1 MQKLNLSVN
10 GMHCQSCVTLLT
22 KGIQKDPGVKNVNV
36 NYATEKAF
44 VEFDESKTNQDKIIQ
59 IVSGLGYSAKPVTS
73 ESNPEYEA
81 QKKRAEIKKLKNTFL
96 LSLVFAIPSA
106 IIGMI
111 LMPLG
116 IEIPYGIL
124 ILFLLGTPVQFVI
137 GWDIYKSAFGALK
150 NKSANMD
157 TLIAIGTSAAYFYST
172 YVMMFD
178 PMGDQYFEAAAVLIT
193 FLMLGRYLEAV
204 AKGKTS
210 EAIKKLMNLSPKI
223 ATVIK
228 NGQEIKIPVDEVVVD
243 DVLIVRPGE
252 KVPVDGVIID
262 GESAIDESMITG
274 ESMPIEKKKRDTV
287 IGATINKHGSFK
299 FKATKVGA
307 NSTLAQIIKLIEDAQ
322 GKKAPI
328 QRFADKISAYFVPAV
343 IVIAI
348 IAFSVWYFV
357 VGQTFEFS
365 LIIAVA
371 VLVIACPCALG
382 LATPTAI
389 MVGTGKGAEKGI
401 LIKGGDALETAHKLY
416 AVVFDKTGTLT
427 QGKPEVTDIIPAH
440 NPMTEDE
447 VLKLAASVEQFSEHP
462 LAQAIVN
469 KAKEKNIKLEDI
481 KNFRAIPGHGVEGI
495 SKKKKIIVGKPE
507 YVKNLLKKG
516 FLSPRKSE
524 DNEDFLSIR
533 KIAGLAGIENSI
545 AELEEN
551 GKTVVVVCTDK
562 KVEGFIAIADTP
574 RKDSIEAVK
583 LLQKQKI
590 FVYMITGDNK
600 RTANAIAK
608 QLGIKHVISE
618 VLPEDKAKH
627 IKELQKK
634 GKVAMVGDGIN
645 DAPALAQADIGI
657 AIGSGTDVAMET
669 GNVVLMNNKTTD
681 VVKAIK
687 LSKVTIKKIKQNMFW
702 ALFYNALGIPV
713 AAGLLYPLTGW
724 LLSPIIAGG
733 AMALS
738 SVSVVVNTLLMKRT
752 KI

>member
-1 MQKLNLSVN
+1 MSQKPKIVKTVFDVT

-22 KGIQKDPGVKNVNV
+22 KGIQKDPGVKYVNV
-36 NYATEKAF
+36 NYATEKAT
-44 VEFDESKTNQDKIIQ
+44 VEFDETKTSQDKIIK
-59 IVSGLGYSAKPVTS
+59 IISGLGYSARPVTG
-73 ESNPEYEA
+73 EINPEYEN
-81 QKKRAEIKKLKNTFL
+81 QKKQAEIKKLRNTFIF
-96 LSLVFAIPSA
+96 SLIFAFPA
-106 IIGMI
+106 LMIGMV
-111 LMPLG
+111 LMWFG
-116 IEIPYGIL
+116 IDVPYKNF
-124 ILFLLGTPVQFVI
+124 ILFLLATPVQFIV

-157 TLIAIGTSAAYFYST
+157 SLIAIGTSAAYFYSL
-172 YVMMFD
+172 YVIMFN
-178 PMGDQYFEAAAVLIT
+178 PIGDQYFEAAAVLIT
-193 FLMLGRYLEAV
+193 FVILGRYLEAI

-223 ATVIK
+223 ATVIR
-228 NGQEIKIPVDEVVVD
+228 NGQEVKIKIDEVVVD
-243 DVLIVRPGE
+243 DVVIVKPGE
-252 KVPVDGVIID
+252 KVPVDGVIIE

-274 ESMPIEKKKRDTV
+274 ESMPIEKKEGDTV

-322 GKKAPI
+322 GRKAPI
-328 QRFADKISAYFVPAV
+328 QKFADKISAYFVPAV
-343 IVIAI
+343 ILIAI
-348 IAFSVWYFV
+348 LSFIIWYFV
-357 VGQTFEFS
+357 IGQTFEFS
-365 LIIAVA
+365 LIVAVS

-427 QGKPEVTDIIPAH
+427 QGKPEVTNIVSVRD
-440 NPMTEDE
+440 MDEDE
-447 VLKLAASVEQFSEHP
+447 ILRLSASVEQFSEHP

-481 KNFRAIPGHGVEGI
+481 KYFKAVPGHGVEGMAKR
-495 SKKKKIIVGKPE
+495 KKVIVGKPE
-507 YVKNLLKKG
+507 Y
-516 FLSPRKSE
+516 
-524 DNEDFLSIR
+524 IR
-533 KIAGLAGIENSI
+533 KLAGLGIFESKI
-545 AELEEN
+545 TELEEN
-551 GKTVVVVCTDK
+551 GKTVVVLCVDK
-562 KVEGFIAIADTP
+562 KVEGFIGIADTP

-583 LLQKQKI
+583 QLKKQKI

-600 RTANAIAK
+600 RTANAIGK
-608 QLGIKHVISE
+608 QLGITHIISE

-627 IKELQKK
+627 VKELQKK

-687 LSKVTIKKIKQNMFW
+687 LSKVTIRKIKQNMFW
-702 ALFYNALGIPV
+702 ALFYNTLGIPI
-713 AAGLLYPLTGW
+713 AAGVMYPFTGW
-724 LLSPIIAGG
+724 LLSPIIGGG

-738 SVSVVVNTLLMKRT
+738 SVSVVLNTLLMKRT

>member
-1 MQKLNLSVN
+1 MKESGIKMAQKLNLSIT

-22 KGIQKDPGVKNVNV
+22 KGIQRDPGVKYVNV
-36 NYATEKAF
+36 NYATEKAAI
-44 VEFDESKTNQDKIIQ
+44 EFDESKTNQDKIIQ
-59 IVSGLGYSAKPVTS
+59 IVSGLGYSARPITG
-73 ESNPEYEA
+73 ETNPEYEN
-81 QKKRAEIKKLKNTFL
+81 QKKQTEIKKLRNTFIF
-96 LSLVFAIPSA
+96 SLIFAFPA
-106 IIGMI
+106 LIIGMV
-111 LMPLG
+111 LMWFG
-116 IEIPYGIL
+116 IDIPYQNF
-124 ILFLLGTPVQFVI
+124 ILFLLATPVQFIV

-157 TLIAIGTSAAYFYST
+157 SLIAIGTSAAYFYSL
-172 YVMMFD
+172 YVIIFS

-193 FLMLGRYLEAV
+193 FVMLGRYLEAV

-223 ATVIK
+223 ATVIR
-228 NGQEIKIPVDEVVVD
+228 NRQEVKIPIDEVVVND
-243 DVLIVRPGE
+243 IVIVKPGE
-252 KVPVDGVIID
+252 KVPVDGVIIE

-274 ESMPIEKKKRDTV
+274 ESMPIEKNKGDTV

-343 IVIAI
+343 ILIAI
-348 IAFSVWYFV
+348 LSFVTWYFV

-365 LIIAVA
+365 LIIAVSI
-371 VLVIACPCALG
+371 LVIACPCALG

-427 QGKPEVTDIIPAH
+427 QGKPEVTDVVSVK
-440 NPMTEDE
+440 NMDEDE
-447 VLKLAASVEQFSEHP
+447 ILKFAASVEQFSEHP
-462 LAQAIVN
+462 LAQAVVN
-469 KAKEKNIKLEDI
+469 KTKEKNIKLEDI
-481 KNFRAIPGHGVEGI
+481 KNFKAIPGHGVEGML
-495 SKKKKIIVGKPE
+495 KRKKIIVGKPE
-507 YVKNLLKKG
+507 Y
-516 FLSPRKSE
+516 
-524 DNEDFLSIR
+524 IR
-533 KIAGLAGIENSI
+533 KLAGLGSFENKI
-545 AELEEN
+545 AELEGN
-551 GKTVVVVCTDK
+551 GKTVVVLCIDK
-562 KVEGFIAIADTP
+562 KVEGFIGIADTP
-574 RKDSIEAVK
+574 RQDSIEAVK
-583 LLQKQKI
+583 ELKKQKI
-590 FVYMITGDNK
+590 YVYMITGDNK

-608 QLGIKHVISE
+608 QLGITHVISE

-627 IKELQKK
+627 VKELQKK

-681 VVKAIK
+681 VSKAIK
-687 LSKVTIKKIKQNMFW
+687 LSKVTIRKIKQNMFW
-702 ALFYNALGIPV
+702 ALFYNALGIPI
-713 AAGLLYPLTGW
+713 AAGALYSSTGW

-738 SVSVVVNTLLMKRT
+738 SVSVVLNTLMMKRT

>member
-1 MQKLNLSVN
+1 MAENKINMQKITLDIT
-10 GMHCQSCVTLLT
+10 GMHCASCGMLIT
-22 KGIQKDPGVKNVNV
+22 KRVQKEPGIKYVNV
-36 NYATEKAF
+36 NQTTEKAT
-44 VEFDESKTNQDKIIQ
+44 VEFDETKTSENSIISS
-59 IVSGLGYSAKPVTS
+59 IESLGYKARVLSDAEKS
-73 ESNPEYEA
+73 PEYEN
-81 QKKRAEIKKLKNTFL
+81 QKKQKEIKKLRNTFIF
-96 LSLVFAIPSA
+96 SLIFAFPA
-106 IIGMI
+106 LMIGMV
-111 LMPLG
+111 LMWFG
-116 IEIPYGIL
+116 IDVPYKNF
-124 ILFLLGTPVQFVI
+124 ILFLLATPVQFII

-150 NKSANMD
+150 NKTANMD
-157 TLIAIGTSAAYFYST
+157 SLIAIGTSAAYFYSV
-172 YVMMFD
+172 YIIMFN

-193 FLMLGRYLEAV
+193 FVILGRYLEAI

-223 ATVIK
+223 ATVIR
-228 NGQEIKIPVDEVVVD
+228 NGKEEKIPIDNVVVGD
-243 DVLIVRPGE
+243 IVIVKPGE
-252 KVPVDGVIID
+252 KVPVDGVIIE

-274 ESMPIEKKKRDTV
+274 ESMPVEKKKGDTV

-328 QRFADKISAYFVPAV
+328 QKFADKISAYFVPVV
-343 IVIAI
+343 IIIAI
-348 IAFSVWYFV
+348 LSFIIWYFV
-357 VGQTFEFS
+357 IGQTFEFS
-365 LIIAVA
+365 LIIAVS

-427 QGKPEVTDIIPAH
+427 KGKPEVTDIISVKDM
-440 NPMTEDE
+440 NENE
-447 VLKLAASVEQFSEHP
+447 VLNFAASVEQFSEHP

-469 KAKEKNIKLEDI
+469 NAKNKNLKLEDI
-481 KNFRAIPGHGVEGI
+481 KNFKAIPGHGVEGML
-495 SKKKKIIVGKPE
+495 KKKKIIVGKPE
-507 YVKNLLKKG
+507 Y
-516 FLSPRKSE
+516 
-524 DNEDFLSIR
+524 IR
-533 KIAGLAGIENSI
+533 KLAGRGSFESKIT
-545 AELEEN
+545 ELEEN
-551 GKTVVVVCTDK
+551 GKTVVVLCIDK

-574 RKDSIEAVK
+574 REDSIEAVK
-583 LLQKQKI
+583 MLQKEKI
-590 FVYMITGDNK
+590 LVYMITGDNK

-608 QLGIKHVISE
+608 QLGVNHVISE

-627 IKELQKK
+627 VKQLQKK

-681 VVKAIK
+681 VVKAIR
-687 LSKVTIKKIKQNMFW
+687 LSRITIKKIKQNMFW
-702 ALFYNALGIPV
+702 ALFYNALGIPI
-713 AAGLLYPLTGW
+713 AAGVMYPFTGW

-733 AMALS
+733 AMAAS
-738 SVSVVVNTLLMKRT
+738 SVSVVVNTLLMKR
-752 KI
+752 KKF

>member
-157 TLIAIGTSAAYFYST
+157 TL

-348 IAFSVWYFV
+348 IAFSVWYFII
-357 VGQTFEFS
+357 GMPFSFS
-365 LIIAVA
+365 LIIAVS